1 MVKGEILNGQ
11 LLGLLGNTGH
21 GDWIAVSDAGLSIP
35 VDKECVDLALKPGI
49 PRILDVIQTMV
60 DAMAIEKAFIAE
72 EIDSRSP
79 NYHKKLLKVL
89 APTGCEIV
97 YVPHMELKRMID
109 DKNTRACVRSAEFTS
124 YSSVILQAG
133 VTYSGEMSAF

>member
-1 MVKGEILNGQ
+1 MIKGEILNGQ

-21 GDWIAVSDAGLSIP
+21 GDWIVVSDAGLSIP
-35 VDKECVDLALKPGI
+35 ADKECVDLALKPGI

-60 DAMAIEKAFIAE
+60 DAMAIEKVFIAE

-79 NYHKKLLKVL
+79 NYHKKLLEVL

-97 YVPHMELKRMID
+97 YVPHKELKSMIE